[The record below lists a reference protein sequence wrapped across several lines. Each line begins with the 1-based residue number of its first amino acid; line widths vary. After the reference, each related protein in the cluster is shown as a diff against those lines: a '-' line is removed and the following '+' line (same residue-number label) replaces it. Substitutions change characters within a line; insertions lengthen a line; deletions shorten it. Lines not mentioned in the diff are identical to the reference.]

1 MDPRVSWVSYDQ
13 GDFSGAYEGFLKA
26 QCGSPEKP
34 TYLLVAGIAATKST
48 SVDYPSGPFLG
59 ILHSYADATNFQ
71 TGAPLKPL
79 AFAYAVRLA
88 AEGGLSLDV
97 SGAVVSYGPGYE
109 SDQVVW
115 LDETFPR
122 KGDAS
127 EDVTS
132 REFLPVGRPAPVKG
146 VGSYY
151 WALAL
156 AKSSASAD
164 RAEARGLLER
174 ELPSFAGDL
183 VEHGVPKDLRRE
195 GELLLE
201 ALRNTLDGDSGPWGL
216 YLVIGVVFVA
226 ELVLVQRLR
235 EKRRERAQKAS
246 SQETPPL
253 EA

>member
-13 GDFSGAYEGFLKA
+13 GDFFGAYEGFLKA

-34 TYLLVAGIAATKST
+34 TYLLVAGIAATKSA

-59 ILHSYADATNFQ
+59 ILQSYADATNFQ

-79 AFAYAVRLA
+79 AFAYAARLA
-88 AEGGLSLDV
+88 AEDGLSLDIG
-97 SGAVVSYGPGYE
+97 GAVASYGEAYDHDMVE
-109 SDQVVW
+109 W
-115 LDETFPR
+115 LDEAFPR
-122 KGDAS
+122 RSDAS

-132 REFLPVGRPAPVKG
+132 REFRAVGRTAPVKG

-156 AKSSASAD
+156 AKSPSSAD
-164 RAEARGLLER
+164 RAEAQGLLER

-183 VEHGVPKDLRRE
+183 VERGVHKDLRRE
-195 GELLLE
+195 GERLLE
-201 ALRNTLDGDSGPWGL
+201 ALRNTSTGDGGSWGL
-216 YLVIGVVFVA
+216 YLIVGVLFVG
-226 ELVLVQRLR
+226 ELFLVQHLR
-235 EKRRERAQKAS
+235 KKRREKAR
-246 SQETPPL
+246 EAPPL